1 MAAIESMPIRQPS
14 AGAGRPARPGWA
26 LALTS
31 VAFFM
36 VALDALVVITALPA
50 IGRDL
55 GGGMATLE
63 WTVNAY
69 TLTFAAGI
77 ITAAALGD
85 RLGRRR
91 VYAAGLV
98 LFTAASAACAL
109 APSAGLLVAAR
120 AVQGLGAA
128 AVMPLSLTIL
138 TAAFP
143 AQRRGAIVGIWGGIA
158 GIAVASG
165 PLVGGAVT
173 QGLDWHWI
181 FWVNVPI
188 GLAAALLSVVFLAE
202 SHGPATR
209 LDLPAVGLVS
219 GGVTG
224 IIWAL
229 VRANEV
235 GWTSPEILTTL
246 TLGAVLLAGFV
257 AWERRAPEP
266 MLPLRL
272 FRSRSFSAANT
283 TAFLMIAALTAA
295 AFLVSQ
301 YFQFARG
308 VSPLGTGLRI
318 LPWTGTP
325 LLVAPAAGTLSDRIG
340 QRPVMAAGMLL
351 QGVGL
356 AWFALI
362 ATTNVGYTHL
372 VGPLLVAGV
381 GISMALPTTPT
392 AALSAVPPADIGKA
406 SGANGTLQRF
416 GGAFGVAAA
425 SAVFAANS
433 QLGTPASFTA
443 GFRPALA
450 VAAGFS
456 LLGVISALAVAG
468 RRRAAAAAQPQPAAA
483 ATLHH

>member
-1 MAAIESMPIRQPS
+1 MGRIEPVGDRRPLAGFRQ
-14 AGAGRPARPGWA
+14 PARPGWA

-55 GGGMATLE
+55 AGGLATLE

-109 APSAGLLVAAR
+109 APTAGILVAAR

-128 AVMPLSLTIL
+128 TIMPLSLTIL

-188 GLAAALLSVVFLAE
+188 GLVATVLSLLRLAE
-202 SHGPATR
+202 SRGPATR

-219 GGVTG
+219 GGVAG
-224 IIWAL
+224 ILWAL
-229 VRANEV
+229 VRANDA
-235 GWTSPEILTTL
+235 GWGSLETIATL
-246 TLGAVLLAGFV
+246 AIGVLLIAGFV
-257 AWERRAPEP
+257 AWERRAVQP

-272 FRSRSFSAANT
+272 FRSRSFIAANA

-295 AFLVSQ
+295 AFLTAQ
-301 YFQFARG
+301 YFQLARG
-308 VSPLGTGLRI
+308 VSPLGTGLRV

-325 LLVAPAAGTLSDRIG
+325 LLVAPAAGALSDRIG
-340 QRPVMAAGMLL
+340 RWPVMAAGMLL

-356 AWFALI
+356 AWFALL
-362 ATTNVGYTHL
+362 ATTSVAYGDL
-372 VGPLLVAGV
+372 VGPLVVAGV

-392 AALSAVPPADIGKA
+392 AALSAVAPADMGKA

-416 GGAFGVAAA
+416 GGAFGVAVA
-425 SAVFAANS
+425 SAAFAANGH
-433 QLGTPASFTA
+433 LGTPASFTA

-456 LLGVISALAVAG
+456 LLGVFSALAVGAN
-468 RRRAAAAAQPQPAAA
+468 RRLEAAAPP
-483 ATLHH
+483 